1 MKINC
6 AHLRERAVNGGWI
19 NFIVFDACS
28 NSKSTNDNDSLL
40 QRLTLNAKQNGL
52 KIDQSALAFKSNGRI
67 QFYGSRNLVDY
78 LSKNFHGI
86 TWTHTLDI

>member
-1 MKINC
+1 MKIKC

-19 NFIVFDACS
+19 NFMVFDACS
-28 NSKSTNDNDSLL
+28 SSRSHYDNNSLL
-40 QRLTLNAKQNGL
+40 HQLTSSARQNGL
-52 KIDQSALAFKSNGRI
+52 RVDQSALAFKSNGRI
-67 QFYGSRNLVDY
+67 QFYGTSNLVDY

>member
-28 NSKSTNDNDSLL
+28 NTRSSNDNNLLL
-40 QRLTLNAKQNGL
+40 QQLTLSAKRNGL
-52 KIDQSALAFKSNGRI
+52 KVNQSALAFQSNGRI
-67 QFYGSRNLVDY
+67 QFYGSSNLVDY
-78 LSKNFHGI
+78 LSKNFNGI